1 MSKLKNKMLLI
12 DPNMARVFIPWA
24 IRHPRYIFSFRKL
37 VKSYKKSIFLRREIL
52 SVEGIKVPPFLII
65 SITKQCNLKCA
76 GCYAAANGTLNNEKI
91 HQLQLEEW
99 RRIIQEGNEL
109 GVFAYVIAG
118 GEPFLFKGLL
128 ELCKEF
134 NDRLFIIFSNGTA
147 IKEHHLK
154 LLKKMTNTAV
164 IVSIE
169 GGKEE
174 HDNRR
179 GNGVYEK
186 AIKTLKKLNKIGII
200 NGISVTVNALNYKY
214 WIQEEAIDNL
224 IKEGIRIGFFLEY
237 IPTKPGIESYLMLS
251 DEERAKFRKMILDY
265 RVKKKIYLV
274 HSPGDE
280 ELMGGCVSAGRGF
293 AHITPGGDLTPCPVS
308 NLATHN
314 LKSATLK
321 QALASPF
328 FKLIRENE
336 GLLETEGVP
345 CALFAHQEE
354 LLEIVKTV
362 GAYTVN

>member
-1 MSKLKNKMLLI
+1 MKAKLSLV

-37 VKSYKKSIFLRREIL
+37 IKSYKKSVFLRRENL
-52 SVEGIKVPPFLII
+52 SAEGIKIPPFLIM

-76 GCYAAANGTLNNEKI
+76 GCYAAANGTLNNENI

-99 RRIIQEGNEL
+99 RRIIKEGNEL
-109 GVFAYVIAG
+109 GVFAYIIAG

-128 ELCKEF
+128 ELCKE
-134 NDRLFIIFSNGTA
+134 NKDRLFIIFSNGTA
-147 IKEHHLK
+147 IKDHHLK

-169 GGKEE
+169 GRKEE
-174 HDNRR
+174 HDGRR
-179 GNGVYEK
+179 GDGVYVK
-186 AIKTLKKLNKIGII
+186 VMQTLKKLNKIGIL
-200 NGISVTVNALNYKY
+200 NGISVTINALNYKY
-214 WIQEEAIDNL
+214 WIEEKAIDNL
-224 IKEGIRIGFFLEY
+224 IEQGIRIGFFLEY
-237 IPTKPGIESYLMLS
+237 IPTKPGGIESYLMLS
-251 DEERAKFRKMILDY
+251 DEERATFRKMILKN
-265 RVKKKIYLV
+265 RKEKKIYLV

-293 AHITPGGDLTPCPVS
+293 AHVTPGGDLTPCPVT

-314 LKSATLK
+314 LKSSSLK

-328 FKLIRENE
+328 FKFIRENE

-354 LLEIVKTV
+354 LQKIVKNV
-362 GAYTVN
+362 GAYTAN